1 MSRVLFAPFSIIGS
15 LLAGLAA
22 RKLFDR
28 VWALIDDEEP
38 PEAGEEAET
47 IARVLLAAVLQ
58 AAVFAGSR
66 VRVRPPGAASLPR
79 PHGVL
84 AGPARQ
90 DLSAG
95 ERPRVYIT
103 APRKACKARE
113 SRLFAG
119 RTQSAIT

>member
-47 IARVLLAAVLQ
+47 IARILLAAVLQ

-66 VRVRPPGAASLPR
+66 VVFDRQARRAFRGLTGSWPGPR
-79 PHGVL
+79 
-84 AGPARQ
+84 
-90 DLSAG
+90 DK
-95 ERPRVYIT
+95 T
-103 APRKACKARE
+103 
-113 SRLFAG
+113 
-119 RTQSAIT
+119 